1 MPSTEVMLREGSF
14 ALASFGRIRKVHE
27 RAFAVAFGRKSVAQK
42 RILDA
47 AFESLRSPGEAA
59 FADLMDVLLAIA
71 FTPIDRLA
79 FVQPVNGIDLVKAAA
94 AVDGDIGNL
103 TVRQSHLM
111 WILSHR
117 HTRNDP

>member
-1 MPSTEVMLREGSF
+1 MNVPSTDVMLREGSF

-27 RAFAVAFGRKSVAQK
+27 TAFAVAFGRKSVAQK

-47 AFESLRSPGEAA
+47 AFESPSCLGESR

-79 FVQPVNGIDLVKAAA
+79 FVRPALRLPVSPPPKID
-94 AVDGDIGNL
+94 
-103 TVRQSHLM
+103 
-111 WILSHR
+111 
-117 HTRNDP
+117 